1 MVKKILFF
9 FFFININNYCFAEQ
23 KFEIIAVVN
32 NISITRLDLSKEIKI
47 IEILN
52 NKINLTNQE
61 NIALKNIID
70 EKIKTIEIEKEKMK
84 IDENSINNSYKIL
97 LNNLNLESS
106 NLDESIENLIKEKIK
121 IDRLWNE
128 LIKKKFSWKVNI
140 NIDELNKKILQEKT
154 NVAKIEKIKEKII
167 LEEKNKK
174 ILVYSNFY
182 LNELRSK
189 TLIKY
194 LK

>member
-1 MVKKILFF
+1 M
-9 FFFININNYCFAEQ
+9 A
-23 KFEIIAVVN
+23 
-32 NISITRLDLSKEIKI
+32 
-47 IEILN
+47 
-52 NKINLTNQE
+52 NQE

-97 LNNLNLESS
+97 LNSLNLESS
-106 NLDESIENLIKEKIK
+106 NLDENIENLIKEKIK

-154 NVAKIEKIKEKII
+154 NVA
-167 LEEKNKK
+167 
-174 ILVYSNFY
+174 
-182 LNELRSK
+182 
-189 TLIKY
+189 
-194 LK
+194 